1 MYTDLPKNCQGPALV
16 LSLEGE
22 AQDVVLELNENDFS
36 KENGIDLI
44 IAQLDKLFKKN
55 STIAKFQVLK

>member
-22 AQDVVLELNENDFS
+22 AQDVVLEFNENDFS
-36 KENGIDLI
+36 KDNGVDFI
-44 IAQLDKLFKKN
+44 IIQLDKLFKKN
-55 STIAKFQVLK
+55 SFLSTTNTLR